1 LVFSFC
7 TIDLFIV
14 LYKKDALFVTNDLRE
29 EREESTHDNILRD
42 DITLISIFAEIMG
55 VMDVNK
61 GGDFI

>member
-1 LVFSFC
+1 M
-7 TIDLFIV
+7 
-14 LYKKDALFVTNDLRE
+14 LFVIKDLRE